1 MAEDEAP
8 SPSPSFL
15 EVKCNSSGKT
25 RRFALGTEAG
35 FAVSVINR
43 KLGMGME
50 VGLPLALYIEATR
63 EGHEPITF
71 GPNSTLVNF
80 GDSWILHTVTDLDS
94 SGIGHVENVVRS
106 ERSPVSKVRDRS
118 RLVKVTNTKP
128 AISLLYLGKI
138 VFAFTLLFLIGAM
151 FTLALEYLPVFIS
164 FVNSSV

>member
-106 ERSPVSKVRDRS
+106 ERSPVSKE
-118 RLVKVTNTKP
+118 
-128 AISLLYLGKI
+128 SLSEYPYLGAYLNSFLNDNFHNQQMIK
-138 VFAFTLLFLIGAM
+138 ALLRFTI
-151 FTLALEYLPVFIS
+151 LPIPS
-164 FVNSSV
+164 P